1 MIWQYEAI
9 SRIIIKMMLDCCA
22 EYNYSYF
29 SFTECFK
36 YVKIKFTDSFC
47 DKIMLYLE
55 NVVELI

>member
-9 SRIIIKMMLDCCA
+9 SRIIIKMMPDCCA
-22 EYNYSYF
+22 ESNYSYF
-29 SFTECFK
+29 SFTDCFN
-36 YVKIKFTDSFC
+36 YVKIKFVDSFC